1 LVVQGRNDFE
11 VSDVLRQYAE
21 KWLKKLGRF
30 LDDEEIEVQVTVSAN
45 RGRYTVEVTVRADGY
60 ILRGEET
67 ENTAHSAVD
76 LVLEKL
82 ERQIEKYKTKLVKKK
97 RARANELKEKAVGQ
111 ASPEEGVGEPKVVR
125 VKRFPIKPVSV
136 EEAILEMEFL
146 GHDFFVFAN
155 AETEKVNVLYRRKN
169 GRYGLIEPEFD

>member
-1 LVVQGRNDFE
+1 MHLVVQGRNDFE

-60 ILRGEET
+60 ILRGERLKIPHIVPWT
-67 ENTAHSAVD
+67 WCWNS
-76 LVLEKL
+76 L

-97 RARANELKEKAVGQ
+97 RRERTN
-111 ASPEEGVGEPKVVR
+111 
-125 VKRFPIKPVSV
+125 
-136 EEAILEMEFL
+136 
-146 GHDFFVFAN
+146 
-155 AETEKVNVLYRRKN
+155 
-169 GRYGLIEPEFD
+169 

>member
-1 LVVQGRNDFE
+1 M
-11 VSDVLRQYAE
+11 
-21 KWLKKLGRF
+21 
-30 LDDEEIEVQVTVSAN
+30 TVSAN
-45 RGRYTVEVTVRADGY
+45 RGRYTVEVTVRADGC
-60 ILRGEET
+60 ILRAEET
-67 ENTAHSAVD
+67 KDTAHSAVD

-97 RARANELKEKAVGQ
+97 RARANELKEKAVGL
-111 ASPEEGVGEPKVVR
+111 ASPKEGVGEPKVVR

-169 GRYGLIEPEFD
+169 GRYGLIELEFD